1 MVGHVQEKNRSDFPP
16 GSGQVLLR
24 MLRSKHVLNV
34 FDEMERPH
42 VNKESGISRIVGGS
56 PEEEAA
62 ALREFKE
69 RFERRES
76 GEGLEREKTPEEM
89 ETIRAIAQAMPEFL
103 ARYHAQAVPIAPE
116 QIHFIDVARLPDEA
130 RERVR
135 KLDEQGRYW
144 PDAQAVAIFPRGD
157 LVNDARAVVHE
168 ILHIQSFASYTKK
181 GEDLERR
188 RAGLSIFSEGG
199 RAVHFDK
206 FDEAVIEELTR
217 RFVEQYFDTI
227 PAVREAIRRRVEM
240 APFATN
246 QPSGGARQTTI
257 EPYAYPASRAKL
269 WTLIDGIYE
278 RSRQE
283 FASRETV
290 FALFAEAALN
300 GKMLPVARA
309 IEKAYGKGKFHE
321 LAEETKELLT

>member
-1 MVGHVQEKNRSDFPP
+1 MYSASFLPSSYALRSSFDTPISVSFFPRGPDYEKRIKVETKCLGSHPLSSRLKPVVGHVQEKNRSDFPP

-76 GEGLEREKTPEEM
+76 VEGLEREKTPEEM

-130 RERVR
+130 RER
-135 KLDEQGRYW
+135 
-144 PDAQAVAIFPRGD
+144 
-157 LVNDARAVVHE
+157 
-168 ILHIQSFASYTKK
+168 
-181 GEDLERR
+181 
-188 RAGLSIFSEGG
+188 
-199 RAVHFDK
+199 
-206 FDEAVIEELTR
+206 
-217 RFVEQYFDTI
+217 
-227 PAVREAIRRRVEM
+227 
-240 APFATN
+240 
-246 QPSGGARQTTI
+246 
-257 EPYAYPASRAKL
+257 
-269 WTLIDGIYE
+269 
-278 RSRQE
+278 
-283 FASRETV
+283 
-290 FALFAEAALN
+290 
-300 GKMLPVARA
+300 
-309 IEKAYGKGKFHE
+309 
-321 LAEETKELLT
+321 